1 MHMRPLSVFLQ
12 ASRLSLGFAL
22 TALIVSTST
31 YPCQA
36 DPTQEPLA
44 PAETKMVTVEAGKP
58 TVITADTNT
67 EDIICT
73 NDADLALKQ
82 TLAFPDSPEA
92 SFIYAVALSRTTR
105 VEDALKEVRRARR
118 LAEAKGGPKYFDEM
132 IETYEK
138 MLTYCPTDNQARYH
152 LAWAYYMKAYV
163 LAKYSQSDKYK
174 AWVEQ
179 AAQAKKPEDT
189 KIATPDDAKV
199 LAKDEKPIDL
209 TQSIGA
215 VNKVMKSVPP
225 HIQPAVKSNYAL
237 AMQKLD
243 EILATEPNDMWS
255 RIYRAHLMVEAGGDI
270 DAAMAEWEAAS
281 LANPNNP
288 APYLFLG
295 EGYLKKGKLKDS
307 MANISKAIAL
317 RAVGMK

>member
-1 MHMRPLSVFLQ
+1 
-12 ASRLSLGFAL
+12 
-22 TALIVSTST
+22 
-31 YPCQA
+31 
-36 DPTQEPLA
+36 
-44 PAETKMVTVEAGKP
+44 MVTVEAGKP

-118 LAEAKGGPKYFDEM
+118 LAEAQGGPKYFDEM

-179 AAQAKKPEDT
+179 AAQVKTPDQVNTPDQVKTSDET
-189 KIATPDDAKV
+189 KIAPDNTDN
-199 LAKDEKPIDL
+199 KPVDL

-243 EILATEPNDMWS
+243 EILATQPDDMWS

-270 DAAMAEWEAAS
+270 DAAMAEWQAAS